1 MSAPRR
7 TVVEGRTGGPAG
19 EGDAVSVNEKKDQA
33 QEALFEKI
41 SAEVKDINQSTNR
54 LNRAA
59 ILRDLAL
66 AYRYASGASQPGS
79 VTVEK

>member
-1 MSAPRR
+1 MSAH
-7 TVVEGRTGGPAG
+7 
-19 EGDAVSVNEKKDQA
+19 EKKDQA

-41 SAEVKDINQSTNR
+41 TAEVNDINQSTNR

-66 AYRYASGASQPGS
+66 AYRYASGGSQPGS
-79 VTVEK
+79 VIVEK